1 MKIDLDENVS
11 LINCRGYHPHAYC
24 SELNLFSCEIKDVS
38 YFFYIT
44 KLISNRMDY
53 IQNETG
59 LFEKLDL
66 RLGFSKLLSDPSFAY
81 APNLL
86 RDKNET
92 KTFKNCE
99 YECALQVLMYTNKSI
114 SSYIIRY
121 PLIDESRNETNTLCV
136 KKLKR
141 NLSTLKTTTN
151 TPFNKMTKTRAHYL
165 CLSDDPVH
173 IAKEKSKIE
182 NKRIADIDRIKENTK
197 KRIEHLKNTHKLGE
211 YGRKGFAIIAIAYL
225 ISIVVGIVVMDY
237 PKLIFLIKNFKM

>member
-1 MKIDLDENVS
+1 MHNS
-11 LINCRGYHPHAYC
+11 
-24 SELNLFSCEIKDVS
+24 
-38 YFFYIT
+38 T
-44 KLISNRMDY
+44 KLISNRIDY

-66 RLGFSKLLSDPSFAY
+66 RLGFSKWLSDPSFAY
-81 APNLL
+81 AHSLL

-99 YECALQVLMYTNKSI
+99 HECALQVLMHTNKSI

-136 KKLKR
+136 RKLKR
-141 NLSTLKTTTN
+141 NTSTLKTPTN
-151 TPFNKMTKTRAHYL
+151 TPFNKMTKTKAQHL

-182 NKRIADIDRIKENTK
+182 NKRIMDIETIKENTK
-197 KRIEHLKNTHKLGE
+197 KRIEYLKNNHKLGE
-211 YGRKGFAIIAIAYL
+211 YGRRGFAIIAIAYL
-225 ISIVVGIVVMDY
+225 ISIVIGIVFMDF